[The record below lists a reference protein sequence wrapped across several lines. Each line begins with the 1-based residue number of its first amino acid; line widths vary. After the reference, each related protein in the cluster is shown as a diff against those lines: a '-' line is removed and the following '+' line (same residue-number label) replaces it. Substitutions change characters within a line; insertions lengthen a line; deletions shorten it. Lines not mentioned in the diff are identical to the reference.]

1 MKLFILFISLLSSLT
16 PSVSFAEQ
24 AAKLPSISIDFNGIL
39 GSGSLEMVK
48 IILMVTIFSLAPAIL
63 VMMTSF
69 TRIVV
74 VLYFLRQALST
85 QQVPSN
91 QLIVGL
97 SIFLSIFVMA
107 PTFSSIH
114 ESAVVPY
121 TSKKISQEE
130 AIKLAEIPVRDFMLS
145 QTREKDLS
153 LFVELSGQK
162 SIKDQSDIKTWML
175 IPAFIISEL
184 KTAFQIGFVLY
195 LPFLII
201 DMVVASVL
209 MAMGMMMLPP
219 FMISL
224 PFKILLFVLVDGW
237 ELVIGSLVRS
247 FG

>member
-1 MKLFILFISLLSSLT
+1 MRVFFLAISFFTFLFPVIIL
-16 PSVSFAEQ
+16 AETLD
-24 AAKLPSISIDFNGIL
+24 KLPSINIALSEGSK
-39 GSGSLEMVK
+39 SGSMEIVK
-48 IILMVTIFSLAPAIL
+48 IILMLTVFSLAPAIL
-63 VMMTSF
+63 IMMTSF

-74 VLYFLRQALST
+74 VLSFLRQALST
-85 QQVPSN
+85 QQMPSN

-107 PTFSSIH
+107 PTFSNIH
-114 ESAVVPY
+114 ETAVKPY
-121 TSKKISQEE
+121 MDQKISQEE
-130 AIKLAEIPVRDFMLS
+130 ALLKAEVPLRDFMLS
-145 QTREKDLS
+145 QTRERDLS
-153 LFVELSGQK
+153 LFINLSGEEKIQNEN
-162 SIKDQSDIKTWML
+162 DIKTWML

-219 FMISL
+219 VMVSL
-224 PFKILLFVLVDGW
+224 PFKLLLFVLVDGW